1 MRSRPPRITEYVT
14 IITNQACTGTPK
26 QEAPDARTPGLA
38 PTTLR
43 GALTAARHALAG
55 RSAASLPDDELKQ
68 ARRALNHAFDLLDQA
83 DREMGAFLDAEPYR
97 LVLDPVP
104 AGEPARDS
112 SADSEA
118 KLLA

>member
-1 MRSRPPRITEYVT
+1 MPELPEW
-14 IITNQACTGTPK
+14 P
-26 QEAPDARTPGLA
+26 

-43 GALTAARHALAG
+43 GALTAARQALAG
-55 RSAASLPDDELKQ
+55 RSDASLPDDELKQ
-68 ARRALNHAFDLLDQA
+68 ARRALKHAFDLLDRA

-104 AGEPARDS
+104 AGKPARDCT
-112 SADSEA
+112 ADIGA

>member
-1 MRSRPPRITEYVT
+1 MSELPEWP
-14 IITNQACTGTPK
+14 
-26 QEAPDARTPGLA
+26 

-43 GALTAARHALAG
+43 GALTAARQALAG
-55 RSAASLPDDELKQ
+55 RSDASLPDDELKQ
-68 ARRALNHAFDLLDQA
+68 ARRAVDQAVDLLDQA

-104 AGEPARDS
+104 AGEPAHDS
-112 SADSEA
+112 SADSGA